1 MGSPALQISERAMDA
16 EGLWFA
22 VELATLHSLKASCG
36 QEFWLNT
43 SQPALI
49 RDWNSY
55 IASTSGNIDLKP
67 LTADQN
73 T

>member
-36 QEFWLNT
+36 QEF
-43 SQPALI
+43 
-49 RDWNSY
+49 
-55 IASTSGNIDLKP
+55 
-67 LTADQN
+67 
-73 T
+73 